1 MKDIDSRLKGILKGK
16 AAAKGLALSVE
27 GHVNH
32 LIKVIVAGRVELV
45 AFVVLSALVRCSL
58 CTVSRVSPTDKPLIY
73 VTSKLADLIIFS
85 SFAGVNR

>member
-45 AFVVLSALVRCSL
+45 AFVVLYSLIARC
-58 CTVSRVSPTDKPLIY
+58 
-73 VTSKLADLIIFS
+73 
-85 SFAGVNR
+85 